1 MMETNKKTEKIDTI
15 DKEVSLDDPNL
26 YINRELSWIKLNERI
41 FEEANDKTHPLLER
55 VKFLAICG
63 SNLDEFFMVRVSG
76 LKRQLLRGALKVPP
90 DGMTPQEQLTAIEE
104 EVRPLLKEYEKC
116 WKEELVPSLFNEGI
130 KIKKVSD
137 LEKDQRLFIKKYF
150 ESKIFPTLTP
160 LAMDIAHP
168 FPFISDLSLNLAVIV
183 RESDKDEKYARIK
196 VPLNLFPRFI
206 EIPTKREYS
215 KNESKPK
222 KTITLVFLEDIITS
236 QIDMLFPGLQ
246 IEATYPFRITRNAEM
261 KISLDKASDL
271 LTAIEGGVE
280 SRRTGFPIRLETD
293 KSMPDKLMNLFVR
306 NLGFTR
312 DFVYRFDGPLGLV
325 DLWALHD
332 IDRPDLKDS
341 QFLPYTPP
349 AFAKDQNVFAAIDQR
364 DWILYSPYDS
374 FNILVN
380 LLMQAAEDPN
390 VLAIKTTMYRI
401 AKKSPIID
409 ALKHARENG
418 KSVAVI
424 VELKAKFD
432 EETNINWAK
441 DLEEDGVH
449 VVYGLEDLKVHAK
462 ICLIVRKKGD
472 DIVRYSYISTGN
484 LNVDTM
490 GIYADI
496 SYLTANPEIGEEITE
511 VFNFLTGY
519 SQKDDYKHLI
529 VAPMMLRKEIMRR
542 INREIECHKKTGDGY
557 IAFKLNGLVDKSIIE
572 ALYSAS
578 MAGVK
583 IDLNVRGLCS
593 LRPNIKGV
601 SEKINVTSIIG
612 RFLEH
617 VRIYYFR
624 NGGDEDVLIGSADMM
639 YRNLNRR
646 VEVLLDIPDPKIK
659 TAIIKNMLNIH
670 LKDNVKARRLLP
682 DGTYERVT
690 QTSNSDE
697 ERLNSQIWLIENR
710 GIWHDEK

>member
-1 MMETNKKTEKIDTI
+1 MIETNKKTEKIDTI
-15 DKEVSLDDPNL
+15 DKGISLDDPNL

-76 LKRQLLRGALKVPP
+76 LKRQLLKGALKVPP

-104 EVRPLLKEYEKC
+104 EIRPLLKEYEKC
-116 WKEELVPSLFNEGI
+116 WKELVPSLSNEGI
-130 KIKKVSD
+130 KIEKVSD
-137 LEKDQRLFIKKYF
+137 LETDQRLFVKKYF

-168 FPFISDLSLNLAVIV
+168 FPFISNLSQNLAIII
-183 RESDKDEKYARIK
+183 KDPEKGEKYARIK
-196 VPLNLFPRFI
+196 IPSDIFPRFI
-206 EIPTKREYS
+206 EIPNKEYPMS
-215 KNESKPK
+215 KSKLK
-222 KTITLVFLEDIITS
+222 KTITLVFLEDIIAS
-236 QIDMLFPGLQ
+236 HIDALFPGLQ
-246 IEATYPFRITRNAEM
+246 IAATYPFRITRNAEM

-271 LTAIEGGVE
+271 LIAIEEGVE
-280 SRRTGFPIRLETD
+280 FRRTGFPIRLETD
-293 KSMPDKLMNLFVR
+293 KSIPDKLMNLFVR
-306 NLGFTR
+306 NFGLTN

-325 DLWALHD
+325 DLWEIHD
-332 IDRPDLKDS
+332 IDRPDLRDS
-341 QFLPYTPP
+341 PFLPYTPP
-349 AFAKDQNVFAAIDQR
+349 AFAKDQNVFAAIDKR
-364 DWILYSPYDS
+364 DWILYSPYDN

-390 VLAIKTTMYRI
+390 VLAIKATMYRI

-418 KSVAVI
+418 KVVAVI

-432 EETNINWAK
+432 EETNINCAK

-449 VVYGLEDLKVHAK
+449 VVYGLEDLKIHAK
-462 ICLIVRKKGD
+462 ICLIVKKKGN

-496 SYLTANPEIGEEITE
+496 TYLTANPEIGEEITE
-511 VFNFLTGY
+511 VFNFFTGY
-519 SQKDDYKHLI
+519 SRKDDYKHLI
-529 VAPMMLRKEIMRR
+529 VAPMTLRKEIMRR
-542 INREIECHKKTGDGY
+542 INREIECHKKTEDGY
-557 IAFKLNGLVDKSIIE
+557 IALKLNSLVDEGIIK
-572 ALYSAS
+572 ALYRAS
-578 MAGVK
+578 IAGVK

-617 VRIYYFR
+617 ARIYYFR
-624 NGGDEDVLIGSADMM
+624 NGGEEDVLIGSADMM

-646 VEVLLDIPDPKIK
+646 VEVLLDVPDPKIK

-690 QTSNSDE
+690 QTSDSDE
-697 ERLNSQIWLIENR
+697 ERLNSQIWLTENR